1 MKKSLFAKSLGGYL
15 LIIILLSVLILFFS
29 FRTIREYY
37 IESLTGDLTHL
48 CYTLE
53 TQDNLTGR
61 GKALPGD

>member
-48 CYTLE
+48 CLYPGDT
-53 TQDNLTGR
+53 DNLTGG